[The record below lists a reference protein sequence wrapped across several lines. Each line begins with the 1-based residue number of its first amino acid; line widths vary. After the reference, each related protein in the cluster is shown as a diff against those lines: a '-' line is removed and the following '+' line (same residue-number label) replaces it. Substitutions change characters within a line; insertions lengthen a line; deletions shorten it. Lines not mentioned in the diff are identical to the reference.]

1 MFTKSS
7 FWQNPLFHVGWS
19 NHLFTFTDAAR
30 QLVKQEQFFSKNTCF
45 TSTTLSSSKIKQ
57 NSINVR
63 FGLHSSA
70 ALNCNKT
77 IEVVWLLNW
86 RLALFEHLFG
96 SRAMIN
102 AKIILSQNSVYE
114 ISATSFLWEIF
125 VFVFFYFSAYLPSI
139 WQMFS
144 VNNVRDLQSFFG
156 SATSGYLT
164 HILFLVPN
172 LKNKNF
178 SILNCK
184 NFHNIGAKWQLD
196 NFSVTVITL
205 IQFQLKMFSL
215 IQCKRK
221 RVSVVC
227 TSKM

>member
-1 MFTKSS
+1 
-7 FWQNPLFHVGWS
+7 
-19 NHLFTFTDAAR
+19 
-30 QLVKQEQFFSKNTCF
+30 
-45 TSTTLSSSKIKQ
+45 
-57 NSINVR
+57 
-63 FGLHSSA
+63 
-70 ALNCNKT
+70 
-77 IEVVWLLNW
+77 
-86 RLALFEHLFG
+86 
-96 SRAMIN
+96 MIN

-125 VFVFFYFSAYLPSI
+125 VFVFFSAYLPSI

-172 LKNKNF
+172 LKNKIF

>member
-1 MFTKSS
+1 
-7 FWQNPLFHVGWS
+7 
-19 NHLFTFTDAAR
+19 
-30 QLVKQEQFFSKNTCF
+30 
-45 TSTTLSSSKIKQ
+45 
-57 NSINVR
+57 
-63 FGLHSSA
+63 
-70 ALNCNKT
+70 
-77 IEVVWLLNW
+77 
-86 RLALFEHLFG
+86 
-96 SRAMIN
+96 MIN
-102 AKIILSQNSVYE
+102 AKIILSLNSVYE
-114 ISATSFLWEIF
+114 ISATSFLWENLRF
-125 VFVFFYFSAYLPSI
+125 RFFFSL
-139 WQMFS
+139 FT
-144 VNNVRDLQSFFG
+144 VDLTNVLGKQCERSSMFFG

-172 LKNKNF
+172 LKNKIF

-184 NFHNIGAKWQLD
+184 NFHNIGAQWQLD